1 MGKGFHG
8 LLVQG
13 TGQSHRQFHRGAVV
27 PQIQHAVM
35 GMNVSGG
42 DSQHNRGNTLSRKMQ
57 GCRIRSAGTTHRQL
71 EWDAR
76 IQSRFSARAASRG
89 LVMAVGSNSLICT
102 PPPKAPWESVTANP
116 GCRLPAALPEQSRNP
131 VAWRRR
137 PSWRPACPPPPEPSR
152 RQSGCWDALPGI
164 IS

>member
-8 LLVQG
+8 LLIQG
-13 TGQSHRQFHRGAVV
+13 TGQSHRQFHCGAVV

-35 GMNVSGG
+35 GMNVPGG
-42 DSQHNRGNTLSRKMQ
+42 NSQHNSGNSLSGR
-57 GCRIRSAGTTHRQL
+57 CRAAASVPPERRTVNWNGMPASKAV
-71 EWDAR
+71 
-76 IQSRFSARAASRG
+76 FSARAASRG

-116 GCRLPAALPEQSRNP
+116 GYRLPAALPEQSRNP

>member
-1 MGKGFHG
+1 
-8 LLVQG
+8 
-13 TGQSHRQFHRGAVV
+13 
-27 PQIQHAVM
+27 M

-116 GCRLPAALPEQSRNP
+116 GVSSAGG
-131 VAWRRR
+131 
-137 PSWRPACPPPPEPSR
+137 PSR
-152 RQSGCWDALPGI
+152 TITQSGCMATPAVLAPRVPT
-164 IS
+164 SS